1 MAPKRDHVIVLL
13 EDMQSKF
20 DLLIEGHASLRQEMK
35 GGMEALRQ
43 EVRDNRVILEQ
54 MIKGVATDLAA
65 HREDTEKHASGY
77 RVGES
82 T

>member
-1 MAPKRDHVIVLL
+1 MALKKDHVFVLL

-20 DLLIEGHASLRQEMK
+20 DLLIEGHASLRQEMQD
-35 GGMEALRQ
+35 GFVAVRQ
-43 EVRDNRVILEQ
+43 EVRDNRVVLEQ
-54 MIKGVATDLAA
+54 MIKAVATELAA
-65 HREDTEKHASGY
+65 HREDTEKHAGGY